1 MLQFIWLYIW
11 HITIVPVGILI
22 TKPFNNWTWHK
33 YTEHFMMNI
42 CGVKH
47 TMTSD
52 EALIE
57 CGYVIANHRSW
68 MDFCIDPLL
77 AKSCVLSR
85 RAAIFTMIFIIYLAY
100 IDDIFIC
107 FVRGKEKRAELFH
120 RIKQH
125 ILQHKTYKRVLIWP
139 EGTRLKYTH
148 LASSEDVKTY
158 LKYGMLKSIYEDKE
172 LPVQLQI
179 SNNKE
184 NVFDEKR
191 LHIRYGVSVH
201 THRSKSIHPKDF
213 ATEQE
218 FYDEIARV
226 WYDCWVRTH
235 AIKVE

>member
-1 MLQFIWLYIW
+1 MLQFIWFYVW
-11 HITIVPVGILI
+11 HLTLVPFGILI

-33 YTEHFMMNI
+33 YAEHFMMNI

-52 EALIE
+52 EPLIE
-57 CGYVIANHRSW
+57 TGYVLANHRSW
-68 MDFCIDPLL
+68 MDFCVDPFL
-77 AKSCVLSR
+77 AKSCIFGRRMGFFCVLFFSCLGYLDNVV
-85 RAAIFTMIFIIYLAY
+85 ISFI
-100 IDDIFIC
+100 
-107 FVRGKEKRAELFH
+107 RGKEPRTQLFH
-120 RIKQH
+120 RTKQH
-125 ILQHKTYKRVLIWP
+125 ILQHKTYKRLLIWP
-139 EGTRLKYTH
+139 EGTRLKYKH

-191 LHIRYGVSVH
+191 LHIQYGVRVN

-235 AIKVE
+235 TTKEE